1 MTRRRHS
8 RREILQA
15 TAALTAAA
23 SLGITV
29 GRAVAAQPQA
39 QIDAV
44 LRRATEAKEVPGVVA
59 VAATD
64 KGVLYEGAFGTRD
77 LANGPDMTPDTIFRL
92 ASMTKPMVTVAAM
105 TLYEEGRLLPSDPV
119 SRYIPAFSK
128 LQVGVE
134 RVEPGTG
141 KSVVY
146 TVPPERE
153 MTIQDLMRHTSG
165 LTYGNRGTTAIH
177 KMYPESSNVSSQTLT
192 MDELIERLAKTPL
205 LYQPGTTWEYGLSTD
220 VLGRV
225 VEVVS
230 GKPLAQ
236 FLEER
241 IFQPLKMT
249 DTGFLVSPAKRPRI
263 AQPLPTHPD
272 TGKEYTVPDPSV
284 PRKFDCGGGCAVS
297 TAPDYARFAQMLL
310 NRGVLEG
317 ARVLSPRTVDY
328 MTSDHL
334 GSSISRGTSYGAG
347 PGYTWGLGFAVRQE
361 KGIAPIAGSAGDFF
375 WPGAFATYW
384 WADPKE
390 EMIVVS
396 MMQSPLG
403 RHYSHLLRGLVVQ
416 AIAE

>member
-1 MTRRRHS
+1 
-8 RREILQA
+8 
-15 TAALTAAA
+15 
-23 SLGITV
+23 
-29 GRAVAAQPQA
+29 
-39 QIDAV
+39 
-44 LRRATEAKEVPGVVA
+44 
-59 VAATD
+59 
-64 KGVLYEGAFGTRD
+64 
-77 LANGPDMTPDTIFRL
+77 MTPEAIFRI

-105 TLYEEGRLLPSDPV
+105 TLHEEGRLFPSDPV
-119 SRYIPAFSK
+119 SKYLPAFGK

-146 TVPPERE
+146 TVPPERD

-192 MDELIERLAKTPL
+192 MDEFVERLAKTPL
-205 LYQPGTTWEYGLSTD
+205 LYQPGTTWEYGLSSD

-249 DTGFLVSPAKRPRI
+249 DTGFLVSAAKRARI
-263 AQPLPTHPD
+263 AQPLPAHPD
-272 TGKEYTVPDPSV
+272 TGKEYIVPDPSV

-297 TAPDYARFAQMLL
+297 TAPDYACFAQMLL

-317 ARVLSPRTVDY
+317 ARVLGPKTVDY

-334 GSSISRGTSYGAG
+334 GSSISRGNAYIAG

-403 RHYSHLLRGLVVQ
+403 RHYSQLLRGLVLQ

>member
-1 MTRRRHS
+1 
-8 RREILQA
+8 
-15 TAALTAAA
+15 
-23 SLGITV
+23 
-29 GRAVAAQPQA
+29 
-39 QIDAV
+39 
-44 LRRATEAKEVPGVVA
+44 
-59 VAATD
+59 
-64 KGVLYEGAFGTRD
+64 
-77 LANGPDMTPDTIFRL
+77 
-92 ASMTKPMVTVAAM
+92 
-105 TLYEEGRLLPSDPV
+105 
-119 SRYIPAFSK
+119 
-128 LQVGVE
+128 
-134 RVEPGTG
+134 
-141 KSVVY
+141 
-146 TVPPERE
+146 
-153 MTIQDLMRHTSG
+153 
-165 LTYGNRGTTAIH
+165 
-177 KMYPESSNVSSQTLT
+177 MYPESSNVSSQTLT
-192 MDELIERLAKTPL
+192 MDEFIERLSKTPL

-236 FLEER
+236 LLEER

-249 DTGFLVSPAKRPRI
+249 DTGFIVSAANRSRI

-297 TAPDYARFAQMLL
+297 TAPDYWRFAQMLL
-310 NRGVLEG
+310 NRGVLDG
-317 ARVLSPRTVDY
+317 ARVLSPKMIDY

-334 GSSISRGTSYGAG
+334 GSSISRGNAYIAG

-361 KGIAPIAGSAGDFF
+361 KGIAPIAGSAGDFY

-403 RHYSHLLRGLVVQ
+403 RHYSQLLRGLVLQ
-416 AIAE
+416 AIIE

>member
-1 MTRRRHS
+1 
-8 RREILQA
+8 
-15 TAALTAAA
+15 
-23 SLGITV
+23 
-29 GRAVAAQPQA
+29 
-39 QIDAV
+39 
-44 LRRATEAKEVPGVVA
+44 
-59 VAATD
+59 
-64 KGVLYEGAFGTRD
+64 
-77 LANGPDMTPDTIFRL
+77 
-92 ASMTKPMVTVAAM
+92 
-105 TLYEEGRLLPSDPV
+105 
-119 SRYIPAFSK
+119 
-128 LQVGVE
+128 
-134 RVEPGTG
+134 
-141 KSVVY
+141 
-146 TVPPERE
+146 
-153 MTIQDLMRHTSG
+153 
-165 LTYGNRGTTAIH
+165 
-177 KMYPESSNVSSQTLT
+177 
-192 MDELIERLAKTPL
+192 
-205 LYQPGTTWEYGLSTD
+205 
-220 VLGRV
+220 
-225 VEVVS
+225 
-230 GKPLAQ
+230 
-236 FLEER
+236 
-241 IFQPLKMT
+241 
-249 DTGFLVSPAKRPRI
+249 
-263 AQPLPTHPD
+263 LPTHPD